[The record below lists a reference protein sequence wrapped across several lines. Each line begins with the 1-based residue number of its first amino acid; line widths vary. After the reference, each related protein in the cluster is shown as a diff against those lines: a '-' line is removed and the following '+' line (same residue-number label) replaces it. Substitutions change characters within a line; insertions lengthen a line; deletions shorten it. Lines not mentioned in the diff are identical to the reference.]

1 MSNVVDLTIRLFAEW
16 SHLYKNVFDVKRY
29 CWFSIFNMSFFFLMW
44 VLSKCL
50 VNLLSLYMHYMLSYH
65 FGIINIFQIKIIK
78 YLAIMFILL
87 KFVSRLIKHWGKSSL
102 KRAELGHIAVQ
113 YKIYSMFHYDMY
125 RRNHMEALYQNFK
138 WLTLG
143 NVITGSMYM
152 ILWNFRHSSKCIH
165 AYIVYIFLYY

>member
-1 MSNVVDLTIRLFAEW
+1 MYYAVWQWVSYRVMCQMWLTSQSDYLQNGPIYTKMYLTLKGIVDFLSLTW
-16 SHLYKNVFDVKRY
+16 V
-29 CWFSIFNMSFFFLMW
+29 FFLMW

-113 YKIYSMFHYDMY
+113 YKICSMFHYDMY
-125 RRNHMEALYQNFK
+125 M
-138 WLTLG
+138 
-143 NVITGSMYM
+143 
-152 ILWNFRHSSKCIH
+152 
-165 AYIVYIFLYY
+165 